1 MFDAFTKT
9 PTAHSFGFKVSPLR
23 PTAKVFEDVW
33 SKYAADMRE
42 TVEAIRSGKNEG
54 QFIRKVY
61 KNSKDKTG
69 KLYFFIGY
77 GKGNH
82 AFNHP
87 LHPQSGGYA
96 IEENR
101 HAFDALNVD
110 ELLESLKPYVEEK
123 FLSEQQKGKATQKL
137 RRKSKNQGAASAN
150 NAEAEALLAAAE
162 ELLKV

>member
-9 PTAHSFGFKVSPLR
+9 PTGHSFGFTVSALR

-33 SKYAADMRE
+33 SKYIADMRE
-42 TVEAIRSGKNEG
+42 TVEAIRSGKTEG

-87 LHPQSGGYA
+87 LHPQSGGYE

-101 HAFDALNVD
+101 HAFDTLNVD
-110 ELLESLKPYVEEK
+110 ELLASLKPYVEEK

-137 RRKSKNQGAASAN
+137 RRQREQQKAVTAKT
-150 NAEAEALLAAAE
+150 AEAEALLAAAE
-162 ELLKV
+162 ELLTV